1 MPAPKHIEIDYHFVR
16 EKVLNQDVLISFI
29 SIADQVADIITKGLS
44 TARFHFLQSKLKVIA
59 SPFTL
64 RGDVNSS
71 HMAAPHVMEPN
82 ADTITKPTVREIIC
96 S

>member
-1 MPAPKHIEIDYHFVR
+1 MPAPKHIEIDYHFVH